1 MRQNLFDGRLGE
13 VHGRQPESIRLAL
26 LPPKANE
33 LLMTR
38 RALFRGRRAPVD
50 TRLSAGNAGSASPSH
65 RCGGNC
71 PSPVSASQQNAASM
85 APAAPSV
92 WPVIG
97 LVPLIAVDDGNSRAM
112 TRLSISSFLR
122 VAVACRVI
130 YAMSPGL

>member
-50 TRLSAGNAGSASPSH
+50 TRLSAGNAGAASPSH

-71 PSPVSASQQNAASM
+71 PSPLGASQQNAAPM

-97 LVPLIAVDDGNSRAM
+97 LVPPIAGGGGK
-112 TRLSISSFLR
+112 
-122 VAVACRVI
+122 
-130 YAMSPGL
+130 SPATARRS